1 MVCKKSIIRKGL
13 NIVRTLKKQKAL
25 RCWTLRALFSS
36 QIWCNFIETVF
47 NEKPYTSFFGLG
59 VFFLPA
65 SYGPNERVVVFGDS
79 LSDNGNCFALTGG
92 QLPPGPPQGAYG
104 ETFDGSGLSFPGR
117 FI

>member
-1 MVCKKSIIRKGL
+1 MRNRILLSLGL
-13 NIVRTLKKQKAL
+13 AFFFPARFLWTQRESGGL
-25 RCWTLRALFSS
+25 R
-36 QIWCNFIETVF
+36 
-47 NEKPYTSFFGLG
+47 
-59 VFFLPA
+59 
-65 SYGPNERVVVFGDS
+65 DS